1 MPIFGYGDMKL
12 YLLKLLA
19 ENPRYGYELIRL
31 LEDRFLGAYVPS
43 AGAIYPRLTALEE
56 EGLIAHETRDGRKV
70 YRITEKGEQE
80 LGDRREEI
88 DDLEQR
94 VGDWAAG
101 LADTVIEGVKP
112 LIEGI
117 GVTFG
122 KPGDRDELLRRI
134 IGGRDDAIRKIKINR
149 DDMRHAARRL
159 HDEDREAIRVVRRE
173 ARNAA
178 RGGDFARGRDSAPSS
193 LRGDLRA
200 FIDEVSAAARE
211 FPPDKDTRRQVQ
223 QLLLDTR
230 HKLVDLLE
238 AAAPK
243 SDRKAEPFVETVDS
257 PEGDTE
263 SFSAT
268 IEIEEED

>member
-31 LEDRFLGAYVPS
+31 LEERFLGSYVPS
-43 AGAIYPRLTALEE
+43 AGAIYPRLSALEE
-56 EGLIAHETRDGRKV
+56 EGFIAHDDQDGRKV
-70 YRITEKGEQE
+70 YRITEKGERE
-80 LGDRREEI
+80 LDERREDI

-122 KPGDRDELLRRI
+122 SSADRDELFRRV
-134 IGGRDDAIRKIKINR
+134 IGGRD
-149 DDMRHAARRL
+149 
-159 HDEDREAIRVVRRE
+159 EAIRRIRVDRTGRRDAARKSHDQDRANLRVYRRE
-173 ARNAA
+173 AR
-178 RGGDFARGRDSAPSS
+178 GEGRSRVREESPNS

-200 FIDEVSAAARE
+200 FLEEVSAAARE
-211 FPPDKDTRRQVQ
+211 FPPDKDTRREIQ

-230 HKLVDLLE
+230 HRIVDRLE
-238 AAAPK
+238 SAAPPA
-243 SDRKAEPFVETVDS
+243 KAS
-257 PEGDTE
+257 PEADEAGAETGE
-263 SFSAT
+263 PHS
-268 IEIEEED
+268 

>member
-1 MPIFGYGDMKL
+1 MPVFGYGDMKL

-31 LEDRFLGAYVPS
+31 LEERFLGAYVPS
-43 AGAIYPRLTALEE
+43 AGAIYPRLSALEE
-56 EGLIAHETRDGRKV
+56 EGLIAHDTRDGRKV
-70 YRITEKGEQE
+70 YRITEKGERE
-80 LGDRREEI
+80 LDDRRDEI

-101 LADTVIEGVKP
+101 LADTVIAGVKP

-122 KPGDRDELLRRI
+122 SPGDRDELFRRV
-134 IGGRDDAIRKIKINR
+134 IGGRDDAIRKIRINR
-149 DDMRHAARRL
+149 DGMRHAARKL
-159 HDEDREAIRVVRRE
+159 HDEDREVIRTYRR
-173 ARNAA
+173 AA
-178 RGGDFARGRDSAPSS
+178 RDARRDESSSPNS

-200 FIDEVSAAARE
+200 FVDDVSAAARE
-211 FPPDKDTRRQVQ
+211 FPPSKETRRELQ

-230 HKLVDLLE
+230 HRIVDLLE

-243 SDRKAEPFVETVDS
+243 AEPATDTPTEPVEPTEPS
-257 PEGDTE
+257 EPTE
-263 SFSAT
+263 S
-268 IEIEEED
+268 D

>member
-31 LEDRFLGAYVPS
+31 LEERFLGAYVPS
-43 AGAIYPRLTALEE
+43 AGAIYPRLSALEE
-56 EGLIAHETRDGRKV
+56 EGLIAHDSQDGRKV
-70 YRITEKGEQE
+70 YRITEKGERE
-80 LGDRREEI
+80 LEDRREDI

-101 LADTVIEGVKP
+101 LADTVIAGVKP

-122 KPGDRDELLRRI
+122 SSADRDELFRRV
-134 IGGRDDAIRKIKINR
+134 IGGRDDAIRKIRVNR
-149 DDMRHAARRL
+149 SDMRDAARKL
-159 HDEDREAIRVVRRE
+159 HDEHRETVRVLRR
-173 ARNAA
+173 
-178 RGGDFARGRDSAPSS
+178 DARGRGRGRDEPSSS
-193 LRGDLRA
+193 LRSDLRA
-200 FIDEVSAAARE
+200 FIDEVGAAARE
-211 FPPDKDTRRQVQ
+211 FPPAKETRREIQ

-230 HKLVDLLE
+230 HKIVDLLE

-243 SDRKAEPFVETVDS
+243 SKDEEPE
-257 PEGDTE
+257 
-263 SFSAT
+263 T
-268 IEIEEED
+268 IEFATTVESSEDDD

>member
-56 EGLIAHETRDGRKV
+56 EGLIAHDTRDGRKV

-80 LGDRREEI
+80 LGDRRDEI

-134 IGGRDDAIRKIKINR
+134 IGGRDDAVRKIRVNR
-149 DDMRHAARRL
+149 DDLRHAARRM
-159 HDEDREAIRVVRRE
+159 HEDDREAIRVLRRE
-173 ARNAA
+173 SRDAV
-178 RGGDFARGRDSAPSS
+178 RGRGRDGFRDRDASPSS

-200 FIDEVSAAARE
+200 FVEEVGAAARE
-211 FPPDKDTRRQVQ
+211 FPPDKETRRKIQ

-230 HKLVDLLE
+230 HRLVDLLE

-243 SDRKAEPFVETVDS
+243 PTAKAEPAGS
-257 PEGDTE
+257 PEDDGET
-263 SFSAT
+263 FSAT
-268 IEIEEED
+268 SERSAPDEG

>member
-1 MPIFGYGDMKL
+1 MPVFGYGDMKL

-31 LEDRFLGAYVPS
+31 LEERFLGAYVPS
-43 AGAIYPRLTALEE
+43 AGAIYPRLSALEE
-56 EGLIAHETRDGRKV
+56 EGLIAHDSQDGRKV
-70 YRITEKGEQE
+70 YRITEKGERE
-80 LGDRREEI
+80 LEDRREDI

-122 KPGDRDELLRRI
+122 SSADRDELFRRV
-134 IGGRDDAIRKIKINR
+134 IGGRDDAIRKIR
-149 DDMRHAARRL
+149 VSRADMRDAARKL
-159 HDEDREAIRVVRRE
+159 HDEQRETIRVLRGEGRR
-173 ARNAA
+173 AA
-178 RGGDFARGRDSAPSS
+178 RDRGRDEPRSS

-200 FIDEVSAAARE
+200 FLDEVSTASRA
-211 FPPDKDTRRQVQ
+211 FPPDKGTRREIQ

-230 HKLVDLLE
+230 HKIVDLLE

-243 SDRKAEPFVETVDS
+243 PQDDEPETVEFTTTVET
-257 PEGDTE
+257 
-263 SFSAT
+263 
-268 IEIEEED
+268 EEED

>member
-43 AGAIYPRLTALEE
+43 AGAIYPRLSALEE
-56 EGLIAHETRDGRKV
+56 EGLVAHDTQDGRKV
-70 YRITEKGEQE
+70 YRITEKGERE
-80 LGDRREEI
+80 LEDRREDI
-88 DDLEQR
+88 DDIEQR

-101 LADTVIEGVKP
+101 LADTVLQGVKP

-122 KPGDRDELLRRI
+122 SSGDRDELLRRI
-134 IGGRDDAIRKIKINR
+134 IGGRDDAIRRIKVNR
-149 DDMRHAARRL
+149 DGMRHAARRL
-159 HDEDREAIRVVRRE
+159 HEDDREGVRVVRRE
-173 ARNAA
+173 ARD
-178 RGGDFARGRDSAPSS
+178 GTRGRDSSPSS

-200 FIDEVSAAARE
+200 FVDEIASAARE
-211 FPPDKDTRRQVQ
+211 FPPNKETRRELQ

-230 HKLVDLLE
+230 HRLVDLLE

-243 SDRKAEPFVETVDS
+243 PAEAPPASVSEDASDAPEP
-257 PEGDTE
+257 
-263 SFSAT
+263 A
-268 IEIEEED
+268 

>member
-70 YRITEKGEQE
+70 YRITDKGEQE

-122 KPGDRDELLRRI
+122 SSGDRDELLRRV

-149 DDMRHAARRL
+149 DGMRHAARRL
-159 HDEDREAIRVVRRE
+159 HEEDRERIRILRRE
-173 ARNAA
+173 ARDA
-178 RGGDFARGRDSAPSS
+178 ARGRDPLRGRDRDTAPSS

-211 FPPDKDTRRQVQ
+211 FPPDKDTRRQIQ

-230 HKLVDLLE
+230 HRLVDLLE

-243 SDRKAEPFVETVDS
+243 RPADES
-257 PEGDTE
+257 PERDTE
-263 SFSAT
+263 TFSAT
-268 IEIEEED
+268 IEVEEVDDLEEDA

>member
-122 KPGDRDELLRRI
+122 SSGDRDELLRRI
-134 IGGRDDAIRKIKINR
+134 IGGRDDAIRKIKVNR
-149 DDMRHAARRL
+149 DGMRHAARRL
-159 HDEDREAIRVVRRE
+159 HDEDRERIRVVRRE
-173 ARNAA
+173 ARDSG
-178 RGGDFARGRDSAPSS
+178 RGRDSGRDSAPSS

-211 FPPDKDTRRQVQ
+211 FPPDKDTRRQIQ

-230 HKLVDLLE
+230 HRLVDLLE

-243 SDRKAEPFVETVDS
+243 PADRQPS
-257 PEGDTE
+257 PPEGEGPRREVIIETIG
-263 SFSAT
+263 AT
-268 IEIEEED
+268 DEEED